1 MEQNPVIEC
10 RISVRELVGFVLK
23 SGSIDNRFG
32 GRLNR
37 MQEGA
42 RIHRFLQKQEGDC
55 YQPEVPLNFTCDY
68 QGVRFLVE
76 GRADGIITREEG
88 VTVDE
93 IKTTGVS
100 MEMVTESFQ
109 EPHWAQAQCYGY
121 FICVQRNLDSI
132 TIRLTY
138 YQTETEEIKRF
149 TRIFSRDSLRQFYE
163 GLLERY
169 VEWAVWQAEW
179 RQIRNC
185 SIRMLRFPFASY
197 RKGQRE
203 MAAAVYRTI
212 SSQSR
217 LYCQA
222 PTGIGKTISALFPAV
237 KAIGEGKT
245 ETIFYLTA
253 KTVARRAAEDA
264 LSQLREQGLR
274 IKSVTLTAKEKIC
287 FLEEC
292 ACNPDQCP
300 YAQGYFDR
308 INGVLKRLLEQED
321 FVTREK
327 LEAYAKQEKICPF
340 ELALDYSEWCDVVIG
355 DYNHLFDPNASLK
368 RFFSNTQG
376 EYSFLIDESHNLV
389 DRAREMYSASLEKSM
404 FLKLKKELGK
414 ENKELAR
421 SINRIYKG
429 FLALGKSCEEAGISI
444 QKEGVNSFNR
454 QLWEFSAC
462 CEEWLSQEPDST
474 LRQELLSIYF
484 DVLFYLRIADFYDE
498 RYVTYIEKE
507 RGEVRVKQ
515 LCLDP
520 SFLLK
525 QALDRGKSAILFS
538 ATLTPLDYFRSV
550 LGGDEKSKTYSLPS
564 PYDPA
569 HLCLLVEDGINT
581 RYQYRQKSILPICQL
596 IHSVIGGKT
605 GNYLVFFP
613 SYQYL
618 RQVYEVFTEHYPSI
632 QTIVQESQMEEEKR
646 GEFLSC
652 FDKPGRETLV
662 GFCVLGGIFSE
673 GIDLKGERLVGAVI
687 VGVGLPQIN
696 RQQEILREY
705 YDKKE
710 KGKGFSFVYRY
721 PGMNKVMQ
729 AAGRVIRGEKDRGVV
744 VLIDDRFHTKE
755 YLRLFPVHWQKAR
768 FLHNIDQAEQ
778 VIKDFW
784 KEEK

>member
-10 RISVRELVGFVLK
+10 KISVRELVGFVLK

-32 GRLNR
+32 GRPNR
-37 MQEGA
+37 KQEGS
-42 RIHRFLQKQEGDC
+42 RIHRLLQKQEGDD
-55 YQPEVPLNFTCDY
+55 YQSEVPLSFACDY
-68 QGVRFLVE
+68 QGVHFLVE
-76 GRADGIITREEG
+76 GRADGIITGEKG

-93 IKTTGVS
+93 IKTTSVP
-100 MEMVTESFQ
+100 MDMITESFQ

-121 FICVQRNLDSI
+121 FMCVQRNLDSI

-138 YQTETEEIKRF
+138 YQTETEEVKRF
-149 TRIFSRDSLRQFYE
+149 TRRFSRDSLRQFYE

-179 RQIRNC
+179 RQIRNR
-185 SIRMLRFPFASY
+185 SIEMLHFPFASY

-212 SSQSR
+212 SSQAR

-308 INGVLKRLLEQED
+308 INGVLKKLLEQED
-321 FVTREK
+321 CVTREK

-376 EYSFLIDESHNLV
+376 EYCFLIDESHNLV

-404 FLKLKKELGK
+404 FLKLKKEVGK
-414 ENKELAR
+414 ENKELTR
-421 SINRIYKG
+421 SVNRIYKE

-462 CEEWLSQEPDST
+462 CEEWLSQEPDSP
-474 LRQELLSIYF
+474 LRQELLSVYF
-484 DVLFYLRIADFYDE
+484 DVLFYLRITDFYDE
-498 RYVTYIEKE
+498 RYVTYIEKKKS
-507 RGEVRVKQ
+507 EVKVKQ

-520 SFLLK
+520 SFLLR

-564 PYDPA
+564 PYDPS

-581 RYQYRQKSILPICQL
+581 RYQHRQKSILPICQL
-596 IHSVIGGKT
+596 IHTVIGGKI

-618 RQVYEVFTEHYPSI
+618 RQVYEAFTEHYPNI

-652 FDKPGRETLV
+652 FDKPGGETLV

-673 GIDLKGERLVGAVI
+673 GIDLKGDRLVGAVI

-705 YDKKE
+705 YDEKE
-710 KGKGFSFVYRY
+710 KGKGFAFAYRY

-744 VLIDDRFHTKE
+744 VLIDDRFHTTE